1 MQTFY
6 LQGRS
11 ITPEQLEWVRGLI
24 AAHPDWGRTRLSRH
38 LAEQW
43 QWRNGMGQLKD
54 MAARTLLVKL
64 ERRGWLQLPRRQS
77 GGGSRPAGGPTA
89 AAEGLETEP
98 PIQTPLGAAGPLELV
113 RVDSAEQR
121 QGLARLLGQFH
132 YLGYRRPVGENLQYL
147 ARDAHGR
154 PLAGLV
160 FGAAAWTC
168 APRDH
173 YLGWD
178 AATRAARLPL
188 VANNMRLLILPW
200 VRIPHLASHLL
211 GWVARRVS
219 ADWQARYGHPLYL
232 LETFVDPGRFEGGCY
247 RAANWVNV
255 GQTQGRSR
263 NDRARERAVPCK
275 DVYLYWLGRSGDGS
289 WPSAP
294 RKATPAYG
302 PR

>member
-1 MQTFY
+1 MQILY
-6 LQGRS
+6 IQGRS
-11 ITPEQLEWVRGLI
+11 LAPEQLEWIQGLI

-38 LAEQW
+38 IAEQW
-43 QWRNGMGQLKD
+43 QWRNGVGQLKD

-64 ERRGWLQLPRRQS
+64 ERRGWLQLPRRQR
-77 GGGSRPAGGPTA
+77 GGGSRPAGGPSA
-89 AAEGLETEP
+89 APGGGAPEP

-113 RVDSAEQR
+113 RVDRAEQR

-154 PLAGLV
+154 SLAGLV

-178 AATRAARLPL
+178 AATRAARLHL

-211 GWVARRVS
+211 GQVARRVS

-232 LETFVDPGRFEGGCY
+232 LETFVEPGRFDGGCY

-263 NDRARERAVPCK
+263 NDRERGLAVACK
-275 DVYLYWLGRSGDGS
+275 DVYLYPLGRPGGRS
-289 WPSAP
+289 WP
-294 RKATPAYG
+294 PAIPQETCTHG
-302 PR
+302 TG